1 MIIDFSVANFGGL
14 KDTIKL
20 SFEPEKSD
28 HLKEYYLVEPVKG
41 LQLLKMG
48 LIYGPNGSGK
58 TTILKALDFLRDM
71 VLHPSE
77 QKQEVL
83 HFRPFL
89 FDPQTV
95 LAPTHFELNIVYR
108 KVRYRYILD
117 LTQTAVVSEALYF
130 YAPNKALV
138 YQRNTDTEKQLATIK
153 FGGKTKLKRSAEEM
167 LEANTLWNATVL
179 SAFLKTNIEAKE
191 LKDVTD
197 WFVNVLREMITP
209 KLNLNNYVSEHILS
223 QHINKQHMLQFLQK
237 ADFAITDILIEKTT
251 RPVTEDVRTL
261 LALLAN
267 RYSDINAGVGET
279 VEQLELSFLHT
290 VKTEAGST
298 AYLLP
303 FKEESEG
310 TKRYFQLSGLLD
322 LMLNNEGV
330 FAIDELESSLHPD
343 LLKHFLLLFLV
354 NVKKTQLIATT
365 HYRELLLEKEMLRND
380 AIWFTE
386 KKENGNVELYS
397 LGDFDSSIVRD
408 TTSVFNAYKS
418 GKLGAVPDVKDYYL
432 DSSNGKK

>member
-14 KDTIKL
+14 KDAVKL

-28 HLKEYYLVEPVKG
+28 HLKDYYLVEPVKG
-41 LQLLKMG
+41 LPLLKVG

-83 HFRPFL
+83 RFKPFL
-89 FDPQTV
+89 FDAGTA
-95 LAPTHFELNIVYR
+95 LASTRFELNIVYR
-108 KVRYRYILD
+108 KVRYKYL
-117 LTQTAVVSEALYF
+117 LEATPTAVVSEALYF

-138 YQRNTDTEKQLATIK
+138 YHRETDMEKQLASIR
-153 FGGKTKLKRSAEEM
+153 FGGKIKVKKSAEEI
-167 LEANTLWNATVL
+167 LEANTLWNTTVL

-191 LKDVTD
+191 LKNVTD
-197 WFVNVLREMITP
+197 WFVNVLKEMITP
-209 KLNLNNYVSEHILS
+209 KLNLNSYVSEHILS
-223 QHINKQHMLQFLQK
+223 QHINKQHILQFLQK
-237 ADFAITDILIEKTT
+237 ADFAITDILIEKTA
-251 RPVTEDVRTL
+251 RPITDDVRTL
-261 LALLAN
+261 LALFTN
-267 RYSDINAGVGET
+267 KQSDISTGIVDT
-279 VEQLELSFLHT
+279 VEKVELSFQHT
-290 VKTEAGST
+290 VQTATGSSS
-298 AYLLP
+298 YLLP
-303 FKEESEG
+303 FREESEG

-322 LMLNNEGV
+322 LMLNNESV

-354 NVKKTQLIATT
+354 NVRKTQLIATT

-386 KKENGNVELYS
+386 KNESGNVELYS

-418 GKLGAVPDVKDYYL
+418 GKLGAVPEVKDYYL
-432 DSSNGKK
+432 DSSNVKK